1 MIIATNALG
10 METIITM
17 TITMTNTMTKTQ
29 MNISVPVMIA
39 PTMIVTEKMD
49 GGEMTYKNKI
59 AINEWIPVNERPPE
73 ECKEVLV
80 TVKDDSAD
88 SPIYYTAVGWYYAG
102 IWVVED
108 AVCHQVIAWMRP
120 PKPYKEDAE

>member
-1 MIIATNALG
+1 
-10 METIITM
+10 
-17 TITMTNTMTKTQ
+17 
-29 MNISVPVMIA
+29 MIA
-39 PTMIVTEKMD
+39 HIMRAIERVISKEMVYKKKVTS
-49 GGEMTYKNKI
+49 
-59 AINEWIPVNERPPE
+59 EWIPANERLPE

-120 PKPYKEDAE
+120 PKPYKKEEKE

>member
-1 MIIATNALG
+1 MIMCG
-10 METIITM
+10 H
-17 TITMTNTMTKTQ
+17 
-29 MNISVPVMIA
+29 VMIA
-39 PTMIVTEKMD
+39 HIMRAIERMISK
-49 GGEMTYKNKI
+49 EMVYKKKV
-59 AINEWIPVNERPPE
+59 AVSEWIPVSERLPE

-108 AVCHQVIAWMRP
+108 AVCHQVIAWMKP
-120 PKPYKEDAE
+120 PKPYREGE

>member
-1 MIIATNALG
+1 MCG
-10 METIITM
+10 H
-17 TITMTNTMTKTQ
+17 
-29 MNISVPVMIA
+29 VMIA
-39 PTMIVTEKMD
+39 HIMRAIERMISKEMVYKKKVAV
-49 GGEMTYKNKI
+49 GEWT
-59 AINEWIPVNERPPE
+59 PVNERLPE

-108 AVCHQVIAWMRP
+108 TVCHQVIAWMKP
-120 PKPYKEDAE
+120 PKPYKEGGVR

>member
-1 MIIATNALG
+1 MIIATNVLG
-10 METIITM
+10 TET
-17 TITMTNTMTKTQ
+17 
-29 MNISVPVMIA
+29 IA
-39 PTMIVTEKMD
+39 PTMIVIGKVD
-49 GGEMTYKNKI
+49 GGEMIYKNKI
-59 AINEWIPVNERPPE
+59 AVGEWIPVSERLPE

-88 SPIYYTAVGWYYAG
+88 SPIYYTAVGWYYKG

-120 PKPYKEDAE
+120 PKPYKEEE

>member
-1 MIIATNALG
+1 
-10 METIITM
+10 
-17 TITMTNTMTKTQ
+17 
-29 MNISVPVMIA
+29 MIA
-39 PTMIVTEKMD
+39 HIMRATGKMD

-59 AINEWIPVNERPPE
+59 AINEWISVSERLPE

-120 PKPYKEDAE
+120 PKPYRERE

>member
-1 MIIATNALG
+1 MRLIDADGRI
-10 METIITM
+10 E
-17 TITMTNTMTKTQ
+17 KSKKVVFEKKV
-29 MNISVPVMIA
+29 ISEWTPVS
-39 PTMIVTEKMD
+39 EKL
-49 GGEMTYKNKI
+49 
-59 AINEWIPVNERPPE
+59 PE

-120 PKPYKEDAE
+120 PKPYKEGEQE

>member
-1 MIIATNALG
+1 MRLIDADGRI
-10 METIITM
+10 E
-17 TITMTNTMTKTQ
+17 KSKKVVFEKKV
-29 MNISVPVMIA
+29 IS
-39 PTMIVTEKMD
+39 
-49 GGEMTYKNKI
+49 
-59 AINEWIPVNERPPE
+59 EWIPVSERPPE

-120 PKPYKEDAE
+120 PRPYRAGEQK

>member
-1 MIIATNALG
+1 MRLIDADRRI
-10 METIITM
+10 E
-17 TITMTNTMTKTQ
+17 KSKKVVFEKKV
-29 MNISVPVMIA
+29 IS
-39 PTMIVTEKMD
+39 
-49 GGEMTYKNKI
+49 
-59 AINEWIPVNERPPE
+59 EWIPVSERLPE

-108 AVCHQVIAWMRP
+108 AVCHQVVAWMRP
-120 PKPYKEDAE
+120 PKPYKKGE

>member
-1 MIIATNALG
+1 
-10 METIITM
+10 
-17 TITMTNTMTKTQ
+17 
-29 MNISVPVMIA
+29 MIA
-39 PTMIVTEKMD
+39 PTMIVTGKMD

-59 AINEWIPVNERPPE
+59 AINEWTPVSERPPE

-108 AVCHQVIAWMRP
+108 TVCHQVIAWMKP
-120 PKPYKEDAE
+120 PKPYKVVEKGDME

>member
-1 MIIATNALG
+1 
-10 METIITM
+10 
-17 TITMTNTMTKTQ
+17 
-29 MNISVPVMIA
+29 MIA
-39 PTMIVTEKMD
+39 PTMIITGKMD
-49 GGEMTYKNKI
+49 GGEMIYKNKI
-59 AINEWIPVNERPPE
+59 VVGEWVPVSESPPE

-108 AVCHQVIAWMRP
+108 AVCHQVIAWMKP
-120 PKPYKEDAE
+120 PKPYKEGDAK

>member
-1 MIIATNALG
+1 MYIRILDTDDWVVEYDIENNQYRVSYFQDYRFVDDVLFDVG
-10 METIITM
+10 
-17 TITMTNTMTKTQ
+17 
-29 MNISVPVMIA
+29 
-39 PTMIVTEKMD
+39 
-49 GGEMTYKNKI
+49 
-59 AINEWIPVNERPPE
+59 EWIPVSERLPE

-80 TVKDDSAD
+80 TVKDDSVD

-120 PKPYKEDAE
+120 PKPYREGEQE

>member
-17 TITMTNTMTKTQ
+17 TKNWMIT
-29 MNISVPVMIA
+29 SVLVMIVLI
-39 PTMIVTEKMD
+39 TITTGKMD

-59 AINEWIPVNERPPE
+59 AVGEWALVNERLPE

-88 SPIYYTAVGWYYAG
+88 SPNYYTAVGWYYAG

-108 AVCHQVIAWMRP
+108 TVCHQVIAWMRP
-120 PKPYKEDAE
+120 PKPYKVVE

>member
-10 METIITM
+10 METIGATM
-17 TITMTNTMTKTQ
+17 KSQ
-29 MNISVPVMIA
+29 MIMCGHVMIA
-39 PTMIVTEKMD
+39 HIMRAIERMISK
-49 GGEMTYKNKI
+49 EMVYKKKV
-59 AINEWIPVNERPPE
+59 AVSEWISVSERLPE

-80 TVKDDSAD
+80 TVKDYSAD

-120 PKPYKEDAE
+120 PKPYKEGK

>member
-1 MIIATNALG
+1 M
-10 METIITM
+10 
-17 TITMTNTMTKTQ
+17 
-29 MNISVPVMIA
+29 
-39 PTMIVTEKMD
+39 
-49 GGEMTYKNKI
+49 
-59 AINEWIPVNERPPE
+59 WIPVNEKLPE

-108 AVCHQVIAWMRP
+108 TVCHQVIAWMRP
-120 PKPYKEDAE
+120 PKPYKKGDVK

>member
-1 MIIATNALG
+1 M
-10 METIITM
+10 
-17 TITMTNTMTKTQ
+17 
-29 MNISVPVMIA
+29 SVPVMIA
-39 PTMIVTEKMD
+39 HTMIITGKM
-49 GGEMTYKNKI
+49 GGEEMIYKNKI
-59 AINEWIPVNERPPE
+59 VVSEWISVNERLPE

-120 PKPYKEDAE
+120 PKPYKGDE

>member
-1 MIIATNALG
+1 MCG
-10 METIITM
+10 H
-17 TITMTNTMTKTQ
+17 
-29 MNISVPVMIA
+29 VMIA
-39 PTMIVTEKMD
+39 HIMRAIERMISK
-49 GGEMTYKNKI
+49 EMTYKKEI
-59 AINEWIPVNERPPE
+59 AVSEWLPE

-108 AVCHQVIAWMRP
+108 AVCHQVIAWMKP
-120 PKPYKEDAE
+120 PKPYKEGAK

>member
-1 MIIATNALG
+1 
-10 METIITM
+10 
-17 TITMTNTMTKTQ
+17 
-29 MNISVPVMIA
+29 MIA
-39 PTMIVTEKMD
+39 PTMIVIGKMD
-49 GGEMTYKNKI
+49 GGEMAYKKEI
-59 AINEWIPVNERPPE
+59 AIGEWISVNERLPE

-120 PKPYKEDAE
+120 PKPYKEGE

>member
-17 TITMTNTMTKTQ
+17 TKNWMIT
-29 MNISVPVMIA
+29 SVLVMIVLIMRA
-39 PTMIVTEKMD
+39 IERVISK
-49 GGEMTYKNKI
+49 EMTYKKEI
-59 AINEWIPVNERPPE
+59 VVGEWVPVSERPPE
-73 ECKEVLV
+73 ECREVLV

-108 AVCHQVIAWMRP
+108 AVCHQVIAWMKP
-120 PKPYKEDAE
+120 PKPYKVVEKGDMK

>member
-1 MIIATNALG
+1 MIAHIMIITG
-10 METIITM
+10 
-17 TITMTNTMTKTQ
+17 
-29 MNISVPVMIA
+29 
-39 PTMIVTEKMD
+39 KMD
-49 GGEMTYKNKI
+49 GGEMTYKKKV
-59 AINEWIPVNERPPE
+59 AMSEWIPVTERLPE

-120 PKPYKEDAE
+120 PKPYREGK

>member
-17 TITMTNTMTKTQ
+17 TKNWMIT
-29 MNISVPVMIA
+29 SVLVMIVLIMRA
-39 PTMIVTEKMD
+39 IERVISK
-49 GGEMTYKNKI
+49 EMTYKKEI
-59 AINEWIPVNERPPE
+59 AVGEWVPVSERLQE

-88 SPIYYTAVGWYYAG
+88 SPIYYTAVGWYYAS

-108 AVCHQVIAWMRP
+108 TVCHQVIAWMKP
-120 PKPYKEDAE
+120 PKPYKEGDVE

>member
-1 MIIATNALG
+1 MIT
-10 METIITM
+10 
-17 TITMTNTMTKTQ
+17 
-29 MNISVPVMIA
+29 SVLVMIVLIMRA
-39 PTMIVTEKMD
+39 IERTISKEMVYKKEIAV
-49 GGEMTYKNKI
+49 GEW
-59 AINEWIPVNERPPE
+59 ALVNERLPE

-120 PKPYKEDAE
+120 PKPYKVVEKGDVE